1 MEIKRAFLPIIGLFL
16 LSGCQNVAPNPS
28 VSVPPVPEPSPGVE
42 ELNID
47 PESSEPLHASAEKI
61 PEELVE
67 ELLDISPTCPACG
80 EDTMEVQSLDYEA
93 PDFEYR
99 RPCGHGGYPGFNDV
113 ATVATGQCTLECSSC
128 KHTQALDVSEG
139 ILYCPYENN
148 YSEDMLYHTS

>member
-1 MEIKRAFLPIIGLFL
+1 MKMKRAFLPIIGLFL
-16 LSGCQNVAPNPS
+16 LSGCQNAAPNPS
-28 VSVPPVPEPSPGVE
+28 VSVPPVPGTSPVLEEMKLDAEPSEQPC
-42 ELNID
+42 
-47 PESSEPLHASAEKI
+47 ASVDQI

>member
-1 MEIKRAFLPIIGLFL
+1 MEIKRAFLPMIGLLL
-16 LSGCQNVAPNPS
+16 LSGCQNAVPNPS
-28 VSVPPVPEPSPGVE
+28 ISLSPMPEPSPGLE

-47 PESSEPLHASAEKI
+47 PESSDPPHASAEEI

-80 EDTMEVQSLDYEA
+80 EETMEVQSLDYEA
-93 PDFEYR
+93 PNFEYR